1 MTKHDGPRNSRK
13 AMDPQRL
20 QKLMDMPIPA
30 NAAREVVYMSN
41 YVCKLNKLIR
51 QWIVQVPKAI
61 IKNSTL
67 APSWNGERCDVRPFG
82 KLEEAAN
89 TLLKEDQR
97 SVRIQEQYPSALQLN
112 DVRVR
117 LVTLISAAFKLRR
130 LITFS
135 LFF

>member
-1 MTKHDGPRNSRK
+1 
-13 AMDPQRL
+13 
-20 QKLMDMPIPA
+20 
-30 NAAREVVYMSN
+30 MSN

-97 SVRIQEQYPSALQLN
+97 SVHIQEQYPSALQLN

-117 LVTLISAAFKLRR
+117 LVALISAAFKLHR